1 MLDKIT
7 EKSPAKINLFLKI
20 LNKRKDGFH
29 NLRTGVTFIDLY
41 DEITVQPNNRFE
53 VKYIGKFAPKNNS
66 FEDCIIERLFTY
78 LKTDYP
84 NLLFTVSKNFP
95 YKAGLGSASSN
106 VATVIKILENLELIK
121 KNNITN
127 YVELGSDVPIFLN
140 QKDGLVRGKG
150 DSIINVHYPKYY
162 FLIIRPT
169 FKCSTKKMYESFKPT
184 DFDYNIDFDF
194 EEINDQDTGNDFEK
208 ILKEKEP
215 EFLSI
220 VNYLNNIEGVIFT
233 RLTGSGSCI
242 FSVFEKKEH
251 AVDAQKKFAQNFS
264 NLWSHVSQNNMTNL
278 F

>member
-53 VKYIGKFAPKNNS
+53 VKYIGKFAPKDNY

-78 LKTDYP
+78 LKKDHP

-106 VATVIKILENLELIK
+106 VATVIRILENLELIK
-121 KNNITN
+121 KKNITN

-140 QKDGLVRGKG
+140 QKDGLIRGKG

-169 FKCSTKKMYESFKPT
+169 FECSTKKMYETLKTT
-184 DFDYNIDFDF
+184 DLDYNIDFDF

-215 EFLSI
+215 EFLLI
-220 VNYLNNIEGVIFT
+220 VNYLNNIEDVIFT

-264 NLWSHVSQNNMTNL
+264 NLWTHVSQNNIINL

>member
-78 LKTDYP
+78 LKIDHP

-106 VATVIKILENLELIK
+106 VATVIRILENLELIK
-121 KNNITN
+121 K
-127 YVELGSDVPIFLN
+127 
-140 QKDGLVRGKG
+140 
-150 DSIINVHYPKYY
+150 
-162 FLIIRPT
+162 
-169 FKCSTKKMYESFKPT
+169 
-184 DFDYNIDFDF
+184 
-194 EEINDQDTGNDFEK
+194 K
-208 ILKEKEP
+208 I
-215 EFLSI
+215 
-220 VNYLNNIEGVIFT
+220 
-233 RLTGSGSCI
+233 
-242 FSVFEKKEH
+242 
-251 AVDAQKKFAQNFS
+251 
-264 NLWSHVSQNNMTNL
+264 
-278 F
+278 